1 MLKRII
7 MSSVNK
13 RESTLT
19 KTGYVGKTH
28 VGSLEIYIKN

>member
-13 RESTLT
+13 REKPPT
-19 KTGYVGKTH
+19 KTGYVGETH
-28 VGSLEIYIKN
+28 AGSLEIYIKN